1 MRNYPS
7 ISEYE
12 KAIKTIGSQCLNL
25 PNSYEFVPNRLTPI
39 KVYKVASGAFA
50 GVFKVKDIN
59 TGKLYAL
66 RCFLNSA
73 TPQKIDRVI
82 KISEKL
88 QSLTAPWLCDLKVYR
103 TGIIINQQT
112 YPIVLMEWIDGQML
126 NDYVSSIISDPHKIS
141 VLQQKIVKLSHQLE
155 ELNIAH
161 GDIQSGNI
169 LVENTSQGINLRLVD
184 YDPMY
189 IPELKEEI
197 AIETGHS
204 SFQHPKRNKSDY
216 NETIDRFSFWLLL
229 TALEALKYN
238 PSLWKKDMQGG
249 FNDEDNF
256 LFKAKDLEQP
266 NTSLLV
272 SKLRSIPQ
280 KSIQFYLNELL
291 KDTHSAKREKV
302 SLYDNQKIEET
313 IIIDKKEKIGEN
325 SSNKVTSLPPTPP
338 VVENDKFLIRSLPE
352 GAEVLIGTEVLGVTP
367 LKLSLNLYASK
378 IVKVRINGNE
388 KSFYLNKN
396 QKEYVIEI
404 TNDKKINEKPI
415 LEPIKYGFKIFYNID
430 IVQYLT
436 KEEFEDNIKKGFKYK
451 DSVHH
456 QEQWIDIKEIP
467 ELNEIY
473 QRYNT
478 KKSPKSNNKGCIS
491 VHYQEQWIDIKEI
504 PKLNEIYQRYSPKSN
519 NKGCII
525 TSMVAIIFLFVII
538 AIASSPREE
547 QVVSTY
553 EETYPEAE
561 TLEEDSI
568 RAMEATQIVSALEM
582 QTFTDIPQQYWNYS
596 DGNFHLF
603 VNKQEY
609 DKRGERYVYY
619 DLVNNKALIK
629 IDGEFIQLPCISNG
643 YIENAIFE
651 NNDYRLEFDLNENV
665 PQHIVDEVTRDIPL
679 DGAFVVAGNI
689 KLIDLQSGQEV
700 TKNGFGFGIS

>member
-1 MRNYPS
+1 MRNYPT

-12 KAIKTIGSQCLNL
+12 KVIKTVGSQCLNL
-25 PNSYEFVPNRLTPI
+25 PNSYEFIPNRLTPI

-66 RCFLNSA
+66 RCFLNLA
-73 TPQKIDRVI
+73 TPQKIERVI

-88 QSLTAPWLCDLKVYR
+88 QNITAPWLCDLKVYR
-103 TGIIINQQT
+103 TGITISQQA
-112 YPIVLMEWIDGQML
+112 YPIVLMEWTDGQML
-126 NDYVSSIISDPHKIS
+126 NDYVSSIISDPYKIS
-141 VLQQKIVKLSHQLE
+141 ELQQKIVKLSHQLE
-155 ELNIAH
+155 ELHIAH

-189 IPELKEEI
+189 IPELKGKI
-197 AIETGHS
+197 AIEIGHS
-204 SFQHPKRNKSDY
+204 SFQHPKRNKNDY

-229 TALEALKYN
+229 TSLEALKYDT
-238 PSLWKKDMQGG
+238 SLWKKDMQGG

-256 LFKAKDLEQP
+256 LFKAKDLERP
-266 NTSLLV
+266 LSSPLIN
-272 SKLRSIPQ
+272 KLKSIPQ
-280 KSIQFYLNELL
+280 KSVQFYLNELL
-291 KDTHSAKREKV
+291 KDTYSAKRDKV
-302 SLYDNQKIEET
+302 SLYDNQEVEKT
-313 IIIDKKEKIGEN
+313 IIQIDRKEKIEDP
-325 SSNKVTSLPPTPP
+325 VISLPPSSP
-338 VVENDKFLIRSLPE
+338 VGNDKFLIRSLPE
-352 GAEVLIGTEVLGVTP
+352 SAEVLIGTEVLGVTP
-367 LKLSLNLYASK
+367 LKLDLNQYSSK
-378 IVKVRINGNE
+378 MIKVRINGNE

-404 TNDKKINEKPI
+404 TNSKNTYEKPI
-415 LEPIKYGFKIFYNID
+415 LEPIKYGFRRFYNAGI
-430 IVQYLT
+430 IEYLT
-436 KEEFEDNIKKGFKYK
+436 KEEFENNLKEGLKKYK
-451 DSVHH
+451 DSVYY
-456 QEQWIDIKEIP
+456 QGQWIDIKEIP
-467 ELNEIY
+467 ELN
-473 QRYNT
+473 RYNT
-478 KKSPKSNNKGCIS
+478 NN
-491 VHYQEQWIDIKEI
+491 
-504 PKLNEIYQRYSPKSN
+504 SPKSN

-525 TSMVAIIFLFVII
+525 TSMVAIIFLFIII

-553 EETYPEAE
+553 EETYPEVE

-568 RAMEATQIVSALEM
+568 RTMEATQIVSALEM
-582 QTFTDIPQQYWNYS
+582 QTFTDIPQKYWNYS

-609 DKRGERYVYY
+609 DKGGKRYVYY
-619 DLVNNKALIK
+619 DLVNDKALIK
-629 IDGEFIQLPCISNG
+629 INGEFIQLPCISNG

-665 PQHIVDEVTRDIPL
+665 PQYIVDEVTRDIPL

-689 KLIDLQSGQEV
+689 KLIDLRSGQKV
-700 TKNGFGFGIS
+700 VKNGFGFGI